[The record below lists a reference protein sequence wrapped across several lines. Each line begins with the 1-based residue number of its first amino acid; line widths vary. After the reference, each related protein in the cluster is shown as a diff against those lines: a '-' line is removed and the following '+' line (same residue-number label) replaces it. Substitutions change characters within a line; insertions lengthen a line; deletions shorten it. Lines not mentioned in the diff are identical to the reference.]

1 MAKKKQT
8 EEESAQKIPLS
19 SKKDDL
25 ANILHDSLNK
35 QFKDCKVAYF
45 LDGEE
50 DNPADITDWVST
62 GSSMLDLAISNRPN
76 GGFPVGRVIEVT
88 GLEACVT
95 EDTIID
101 VIIDDRE

>member
-1 MAKKKQT
+1 MAKTKKN
-8 EEESAQKIPLS
+8 EEESVQKTPS
-19 SKKDDL
+19 KSKKDDL

-45 LDGEE
+45 LDGAEE
-50 DNPADITDWVST
+50 NPANITDWVST
-62 GSSMLDLAISNRPN
+62 GSSTLDLAIANRPN
-76 GGFPVGRVIEVT
+76 GGFPCGRIIEIT

-101 VIIDDRE
+101 VIIDGE